1 MAGRGDHLMSATRS
15 AVKKDPVSRSTS
27 QQVPFVWEGTDKRGV
42 KMKGE
47 QVAKNANLLRAELR
61 RQGITPSVVKPKP
74 KPLFGAAG
82 SKVSPKDIA
91 FFSRQMATMMK
102 SGVPIVGALEIIASG
117 HKNPR
122 MKKMVDQIR
131 TDIEGGSSLY
141 EAISKH
147 PVQFDEL
154 YRNLVKAGEGA
165 GVLETVLETVATYKE
180 NIEALKGKIKKALF
194 YPATVMAVA
203 LIVSS
208 ILLVWVV
215 PQFEDVFKSF
225 GAELPAFTQM
235 IVAASRFMVAYWWML
250 LLLLTGSIVGFIFA
264 YKRSP
269 SMQHGMD
276 RLILKVPIIGQ
287 IMHNSSVARFSR
299 TLAVTFRAGVPLVE
313 ALDIVAGATGNSVYE
328 KSVLRMRDDVA
339 VGYPVN
345 VAMKQTN
352 LFPHM
357 VIQMTAIGEEAG
369 ALDAMLFKVA
379 EYFEQEVNNAVDA
392 LSSLLEPLIMVFIG
406 TIVGGMVIGMYLP
419 IFKLASV
426 VG

>member
-1 MAGRGDHLMSATRS
+1 MS
-15 AVKKDPVSRSTS
+15 VSRSAIKKVPVVRNTMEL
-27 QQVPFVWEGTDKRGV
+27 QPFVWVGTDKRGV

-47 QVAKNANLLRAELR
+47 TPAKNANLLRAELR
-61 RQGITPSVVKPKP
+61 RQGITPTVVKPKP
-74 KPLFGAAG
+74 KPMFGAAG
-82 SKVSPKDIA
+82 SAISTKDIA

-102 SGVPIVGALEIIASG
+102 SGVPIVSSLEIIGSG

-122 MKKMVDQIR
+122 MRKMVESIR
-131 TDIEGGSSLY
+131 TDIEGGSSLH

-154 YRNLVKAGEGA
+154 YRNLVRAGEGA
-165 GVLETVLETVATYKE
+165 GVLETVLDTVANYKE

-194 YPATVMAVA
+194 YPTMVIAVA
-203 LIVSS
+203 LIVSA
-208 ILLVWVV
+208 ILLIFVV

-225 GAELPAFTQM
+225 GADLPAFTQL
-235 IVAASRFMVAYWWML
+235 IVGASRFMVAWWWL
-250 LLLLTGSIVGFIFA
+250 ILGVILAAIAGFIFA

-276 RLILKVPIIGQ
+276 RFILKVPVIGQ
-287 IMHNSSVARFSR
+287 IMHNSSIARFAR
-299 TLAVTFRAGVPLVE
+299 TTAVTFKAGVPLVE
-313 ALDIVAGATGNSVYE
+313 ALGIVAGATGNKVYE
-328 KSVLRMRDDVA
+328 EAVLRMRDDVS

-345 VAMKQTN
+345 MAMKQVN
-352 LFPHM
+352 IFPHM
-357 VIQMTAIGEEAG
+357 VVQMTAIGEEAG
-369 ALDAMLFKVA
+369 ALDTMLFKVA

-392 LSSLLEPLIMVFIG
+392 LSSLLEPMIMVFIG
-406 TIVGGMVIGMYLP
+406 VVVGGMVVGMYLP